1 MGPGT
6 TGAQFQDD
14 IDSLLHPPDDDD
26 DDAENEEDARDK
38 NDEAE

>member
-26 DDAENEEDARDK
+26 DAENEEDARDK